1 MATLAIDGGTPAVSG
16 LRTEWPVRGE
26 IEREN
31 LLEVLDSGRWCSLGH
46 DGSKVAA
53 AMEAF
58 REWIGTKHAVA
69 CTSGTSALELALR
82 ACGIQHGDEIILP
95 AATFYASA
103 SAIVMAG
110 GVPVFV
116 DVDPDTYQI
125 SAEAAAAAVTD
136 RTTGIMPV
144 HYGGYPADMDAINSL
159 ASDRGLFVVE
169 DCAEAHGSEWR
180 GAKVGSLGSVG
191 AFSFQMGKPLTAG
204 EGGAITFNDDA
215 YSISQYQY
223 GRTRAAADGSEEAYH
238 VACGNFRM
246 SEFVGAILLSQIS
259 RVREQTEAR
268 WINGEYLAEELAK
281 IDGVSAL
288 KRDPRITKR
297 GYYFYFIRYD
307 ESAWGG
313 VSRDRFMEVLR
324 AEGVACG
331 TAHNDPVYE
340 YAAFKDM
347 PARQGVDVHCP
358 ETERIHQTEVV
369 ALGKDFLMYRE
380 NIEAVVAAIQKL
392 RDHASD
398 MVG

>member
-1 MATLAIDGGTPAVSG
+1 MATLAINGGTPAVSE
-16 LRTEWPVRGE
+16 LRTEWPVRGDL
-26 IEREN
+26 EREN
-31 LLEVLDSGRWCSLGH
+31 VLEVLDSGRWCSVGH

-58 REWIGTKHAVA
+58 REWIGTEHAVA

-82 ACGIQHGDEIILP
+82 ACGIQHGDEILVP
-95 AATFYASA
+95 AVTFYASA

-116 DVDPDTYQI
+116 DIDPDTYQI

-136 RTTGIMPV
+136 KTTGIMPV
-144 HYGGYPADMDAINSL
+144 HYGGYPADMDAVNAL
-159 ASDRGLFVVE
+159 ADARGLFVVE

-180 GAKVGSLGSVG
+180 GRKVGSLGSVG
-191 AFSFQMGKPLTAG
+191 AFSFQMVKPLTAG
-204 EGGAITFNDDA
+204 EGGAITFDDDA
-215 YSISQYQY
+215 YSINQYQY
-223 GRTRAAADGSEEAYH
+223 QRTRTAADGTEESYH

-268 WINGEYLAEELAK
+268 WANGEYLAEELAK

-297 GYYFYFIRYD
+297 GYYFYFVRYD
-307 ESAWGG
+307 ASAWNG
-313 VSRDRFMEVLR
+313 VSRDRFMEALR
-324 AEGVACG
+324 AEGVSCG

-347 PARQGVDVHCP
+347 PARQGIQVDCP
-358 ETERIHQTEVV
+358 EAERVYQTEVV

-380 NIEAVVAAIQKL
+380 NIDAVVGAIRKL
-392 RDHASD
+392 RENVDDIAD
-398 MVG
+398 

>member
-1 MATLAIDGGTPAVSG
+1 MATLAINGGTPAVSE
-16 LRTEWPVRGE
+16 LRTEWPVRGDL
-26 IEREN
+26 EREN
-31 LLEVLDSGRWCSLGH
+31 VLEVLDSGRWCSVGH

-58 REWIGTKHAVA
+58 REWIGTEHAVA
-69 CTSGTSALELALR
+69 CTLGTSALELALR
-82 ACGIQHGDEIILP
+82 ACGIQHGDEILVP
-95 AATFYASA
+95 AVTFYASA

-116 DVDPDTYQI
+116 DIDPDTYQI

-136 RTTGIMPV
+136 KTTGIMPV
-144 HYGGYPADMDAINSL
+144 HYGGYPADMDAVNAL
-159 ASDRGLFVVE
+159 ADARGLFVVE

-180 GAKVGSLGSVG
+180 GRKVGSLGSVG

-204 EGGAITFNDDA
+204 EGGAITFDDDA
-215 YSISQYQY
+215 YSINQYQY
-223 GRTRAAADGSEEAYH
+223 QRTRTAADGTEESYH

-268 WINGEYLAEELAK
+268 WANGEYLAEELAK

-297 GYYFYFIRYD
+297 GYYFYFVRYD
-307 ESAWGG
+307 ASAWNG
-313 VSRDRFMEVLR
+313 VSRDRFMEALR
-324 AEGVACG
+324 AEGVSCG

-347 PARQGVDVHCP
+347 PARQGIQVDCP
-358 ETERIHQTEVV
+358 EAERVYQTEVV

-380 NIEAVVAAIQKL
+380 NIDAVVGAIRKL
-392 RDHASD
+392 RENVDDIAD
-398 MVG
+398 

>member
-1 MATLAIDGGTPAVSG
+1 MATLAIHGGTPAVSR
-16 LRTEWPVRGE
+16 LRTEWPVRGDL
-26 IEREN
+26 EREHV
-31 LLEVLDSGRWCSLGH
+31 LDVLDSGSWCSLGH
-46 DGSKVAA
+46 DGSKVTA

-58 REWIGTKHAVA
+58 REWIGTKHATA

-82 ACGIQHGDEIILP
+82 ACGIQHRDEIIVP
-95 AATFYASA
+95 AVTFYASA

-116 DVDPDTYQI
+116 DIDPDTYQI

-136 RTTGIMPV
+136 KTTGIMPV
-144 HYGGYPADMDAINSL
+144 HYGGYPADMDAISAL
-159 ASDRGLFVVE
+159 AGKRGLFVVE

-180 GAKVGSLGSVG
+180 GRKVGSLGSVG

-204 EGGAITFNDDA
+204 EGGAITFDDDA

-223 GRTRAAADGSEEAYH
+223 SRTRTTEDGTEESYH

-246 SEFVGAILLSQIS
+246 SEFVGAILLSQMS

-268 WINGEYLAEELAK
+268 WVNGEYLAEELGK

-307 ESAWGG
+307 PSAWNG
-313 VSRDRFMEVLR
+313 VGRDRFMEALQ
-324 AEGVACG
+324 AEGVSCG

-340 YAAFKDM
+340 YAAFQDM
-347 PARQGVDVHCP
+347 PARQGVQVDCP
-358 ETERIHQTEVV
+358 QAERVYQTEVV

-380 NIEAVVAAIQKL
+380 NIDAVAGAIRKL
-392 RDHASD
+392 RDNVDDIA
-398 MVG
+398 G

>member
-1 MATLAIDGGTPAVSG
+1 MATLAINGGTPAVSE
-16 LRTEWPVRGE
+16 LRTEWPVRGDL
-26 IEREN
+26 EREN
-31 LLEVLDSGRWCSLGH
+31 VLEVLDSGRWCSVGH

-58 REWIGTKHAVA
+58 REWIGTEHAVA

-82 ACGIQHGDEIILP
+82 ACGIQHGDEILVP
-95 AATFYASA
+95 AVTFYASA

-116 DVDPDTYQI
+116 DIDPDTYQI

-136 RTTGIMPV
+136 KTTGIMPV
-144 HYGGYPADMDAINSL
+144 HYGGYPADMDAVNAL
-159 ASDRGLFVVE
+159 ADARGLFVVE

-180 GAKVGSLGSVG
+180 GRKVGSLGSVG

-204 EGGAITFNDDA
+204 EGGAITFDDDA
-215 YSISQYQY
+215 YSINQYQY
-223 GRTRAAADGSEEAYH
+223 QRTRTAADGTEESYH

-268 WINGEYLAEELAK
+268 WANGEYLAEELAK

-297 GYYFYFIRYD
+297 GYYFYFVRYD
-307 ESAWGG
+307 ASAWNG
-313 VSRDRFMEVLR
+313 VSRDRFMEALR
-324 AEGVACG
+324 AEGVSCG

-347 PARQGVDVHCP
+347 PARQGIQVDCP
-358 ETERIHQTEVV
+358 EAERVYQTEVV

-380 NIEAVVAAIQKL
+380 NIDAVVGAIRKL
-392 RDHASD
+392 RENVDDIAD
-398 MVG
+398 